1 MTKGGTM
8 KKSTTLVTIGVVALA
23 LTGGP
28 SVHGQTRAR
37 ELTVLEGRGG
47 EIGVRITDGKSGG
60 VEVTDVQP
68 DSAAARAGL
77 KSGDII
83 VQFDGERVRSSR
95 QFVRLVQETPPGRT
109 VPTSVTRD
117 GKKLDLQITTS
128 EGRGSAM
135 VIDGDF
141 LRGQLHGLEQLDR
154 FDQLDKLDR
163 LRDLPFNF
171 DFNFPMIAGG
181 SRLGVT
187 VTELTSQ
194 LADHLGAKGGVLVT
208 SVTDGSAGSRAGLK
222 AGDVITS
229 VNGASVESRDDLSRG
244 IRQADGEDITIGIVR
259 DKQAT
264 SLKAKIDTQR
274 RSRGRPA

>member
-1 MTKGGTM
+1 M
-8 KKSTTLVTIGVVALA
+8 KKSATLATISVIALA
-23 LTGGP
+23 VTGAP
-28 SVHGQTRAR
+28 TVHGQSRAR

-47 EIGVRITDGKSGG
+47 EIGVRISDATSAG

-68 DSAAARAGL
+68 DSAAAKAGL
-77 KSGDII
+77 KPGDVI

-109 VPTSVTRD
+109 VTASITRD
-117 GKKLDLQITTS
+117 GKKQDVQITTA

-141 LRGQLHGLEQLDR
+141 LRGRLNGL
-154 FDQLDKLDR
+154 DQLDKLDR
-163 LRDLPFNF
+163 LRDLPFDF
-171 DFNFPMIAGG
+171 DFNFPMMSGG

-194 LADHLGAKGGVLVT
+194 LADHLGAKGGVLIT
-208 SVTDGSAGSRAGLK
+208 SVTDGSAASRAGLQ

-229 VNGASVESRDDLSRG
+229 LNGATVESRDDLARG
-244 IRQADGEDITIGIVR
+244 LRQAESGEVTIGVVR
-259 DKQAT
+259 DKRPM
-264 SLKAKIDTQR
+264 SLKAKIESSHRTM
-274 RSRGRPA
+274 RGRPA

>member
-1 MTKGGTM
+1 M

-47 EIGVRITDGKSGG
+47 EIGVRIADGKSGG

-77 KSGDII
+77 KSGDVI

-109 VPTSVTRD
+109 VPASVTRD
-117 GKKLDLQITTS
+117 GKKVDLQITTA

-154 FDQLDKLDR
+154 LDQLDKLDR

-171 DFNFPMIAGG
+171 DFNFPIIAGG

-187 VTELTSQ
+187 VTELTPQ
-194 LADHLGAKGGVLVT
+194 LGDHLGAKGGVLVT
-208 SVTDGSAGSRAGLK
+208 SVTDGSAASRAGLK

-229 VNGASVESRDDLSRG
+229 VNGSNVESRDDLARG
-244 IRQADGEDITIGIVR
+244 IRQADGEEVTIGIVR
-259 DKQAT
+259 DKQPT

-274 RSRGRPA
+274 RTSRGRPA